1 LEKKMKATQ
10 MIAAIALFAATTG
23 AAFAQQAEFTPADAG
38 FQSSKSRAEVRA
50 EVVQAY
56 QEGTLQTNDSADVNR
71 TALANAGERTRAEV
85 RAEQAAAP
93 HQSSLNS
100 HDIYF
105 GA

>member
-1 LEKKMKATQ
+1 MKATK
-10 MIAAIALFAATTG
+10 MIAALALFAATTG

-38 FQSSKSRAEVRA
+38 FQSTKSRAEVRA

-56 QEGTLQTNDSADVNR
+56 QDGTLITNDGKNVNS
-71 TALANAGERTRAEV
+71 TAIAKAGDRTRADV

-93 HQSSLNS
+93 RQSGLNS
-100 HDIYF
+100 HDTYF

>member
-1 LEKKMKATQ
+1 MKATQ
-10 MIAAIALFAATTG
+10 LIATIALFAATTG

-56 QEGTLQTNDSADVNR
+56 QDGTLITNDGANVNR

-85 RAEQAAAP
+85 RAEQATAP
-93 HQSSLNS
+93 HQSSLNPR
-100 HDIYF
+100 DIYF